1 VSADVLV
8 AAMRLELRQL
18 RADRAF
24 VALTVL
30 AAVSFLVLV
39 SLFGLT
45 ASDAPMALVLDDRG
59 PYARHFV
66 QALVEVPHAF
76 RLTRMTREDA
86 AAALGQGRL
95 VGAIT
100 IPAGFSD
107 EIARGNTVA
116 IEVEVDNV
124 NVDIVTDVQR
134 SLPAAIVGFGKD
146 VGLPGLRVGLEE
158 HDVWPKDTSFLPYI
172 TVSGLA
178 LDALLIAGVLGA
190 LAAAREWE
198 RRTIK
203 LWRLSP
209 ASASALLGGKLLA
222 SGLVAVAAIAVAAAA
237 VVVGYGAVP
246 RSPFAAALGLLVAV
260 ASFTC
265 VGALLGALVRRTLVL
280 VPLLFGLAMPLFI
293 DSGALEPTRFD
304 GEAIWYVAHLTPLYY
319 AVGFL
324 QWAFFGLRI
333 TPEPVWVH
341 LVVLSLLGVA
351 SFAGARRLV
360 SARGAE
366 VRG

>member
-1 VSADVLV
+1 MIHPLLL

-18 RADRAF
+18 RADGPF
-24 VALTVL
+24 VGLTVL

-66 QALVEVPHAF
+66 KALVEVPHAF
-76 RLTRMTREDA
+76 RLTRMTHEQA
-86 AAALGQGRL
+86 SAALGEGRL

-100 IPAGFSD
+100 IPANFSA
-107 EIARGNTVA
+107 EIASGKTVA
-116 IEVEVDNV
+116 LEVEVDNV

-134 SLPAAIVGFGKD
+134 SLPSAILAFGKD
-146 VGLPGLRVGLEE
+146 VGLPGVRVRLDER
-158 HDVWPKDTSFLPYI
+158 DVWSKDTSFLPYI

-190 LAAAREWE
+190 LAVAREWE

-203 LWRLSP
+203 LWRLAP
-209 ASASALLGGKLLA
+209 AAVGTLLAGKLA
-222 SGLVAVAAIAVAAAA
+222 ATALVAGAAIAIATVVVIVGYGVTPASPLAAAA
-237 VVVGYGAVP
+237 GV
-246 RSPFAAALGLLVAV
+246 LVCIF
-260 ASFTC
+260 SFTC
-265 VGALLGALVRRTLVL
+265 VGALLGALVRRTLIL

-304 GEAIWYVAHLTPLYY
+304 GESIWWVSHLTPLYY
-319 AVGFL
+319 AVGFF

-333 TPEPVWVH
+333 TPEPVWTH
-341 LVVLSLLGVA
+341 LVVLGGLGTA
-351 SFAGARRLV
+351 SFLGARRLISSRVGRV
-360 SARGAE
+360 S
-366 VRG
+366 